1 MTSKEISMQNQNEL
15 KVLTER
21 IVALEK
27 ITDKTSENV
36 SKILFYF
43 NSDADTKSEG
53 LIEKTNRIDGEVR
66 TLNELVGKG
75 KFGFWLISVISGFIG
90 GLITFLLRIRG

>member
-1 MTSKEISMQNQNEL
+1 MTQKEISIQNQNEL

-21 IVALEK
+21 INAIEK
-27 ITDKTSENV
+27 TTDKTSDNV
-36 SKILFYF
+36 KKILFYF

-66 TLNELVGKG
+66 IINELVGKG
-75 KFGFWLISVISGFIG
+75 KFGFWLVSAISGFIG
-90 GLITFLLRIRG
+90 GLITLLFKIRG